1 MEDDIKRLGEL
12 LRGNEALSAAMAD
25 LVARSTDVDLEYFYE
40 EIDRSNYSLED
51 WASALVAF
59 DRWIEGQGKV
69 EGGRVR
75 WRVSCTSAWESPW
88 AASVACQSPWW
99 WRRRWGARSWPPTAR
114 AAC

>member
-12 LRGNEALSAAMAD
+12 LRGNEALSAAVAD

-69 EGGRVR
+69 ERPFRAMVGYLHC
-75 WRVSCTSAWESPW
+75 CTLTTADSVGVPSLEVVLDQSLKNYGFESI
-88 AASVACQSPWW
+88 
-99 WRRRWGARSWPPTAR
+99 
-114 AAC
+114 